1 MPLYWC
7 IVRRFYCC
15 ASALQIV
22 PTEKEEIALYTPSA
36 LLDAV
41 IKVLEHDQGEVIV
54 STWFNDAEAIAIKNG
69 RLIIYT
75 PNEVKRETMQ
85 KYYFDNVAR
94 AAQELMGEPIEP
106 LYLCGENE
114 LALWRTENDDSVY
127 GHYTFA
133 KFIVGPSNRFAH
145 AAALAVA
152 NSPAAAYNPLFI
164 YGQSGLGKTH
174 LLYAIAGELRRKHS
188 GMRVVYVRG
197 DEFTNELVA
206 AIQNGSVAEFR
217 NKYRQ
222 ADLFLVDDIQFIA
235 GKIQTQ
241 EEFFHTFN
249 TMHEA
254 GRQIVLTSDRPPKEI
269 LTLEERLRT
278 RFEWGLLADIQP
290 PDLETRMAL
299 ISAKA
304 RDLNFTLAPNI
315 VQYVAECI
323 QSNVRQLEGAV
334 KKIYAYHTLMGREL
348 SMEMAEEAISD
359 IFRENPGAHPTP
371 ELILREVSSFYS
383 VPVERIR
390 GTAKTR
396 DVVGPRQAAIY
407 LIRELTGMSLPEI
420 GRFMGR
426 DHTTALYAINK
437 IEERLKKE
445 PDLQNEIQDMKQNI
459 QNR

>member
-1 MPLYWC
+1 MLYYR
-7 IVRRFYCC
+7 IVVFY
-15 ASALQIV
+15 APHVRAV
-22 PTEKEEIALYTPSA
+22 WKEKEEIALYTPSA

-41 IKVLEHDQGEVIV
+41 IKILERDLGEVIV
-54 STWFNDAEAIAIKNG
+54 STWFSDAEAIAIKNG
-69 RLIIYT
+69 HLVIYT

-85 KYYFDNVAR
+85 KHYFDNVSQAIY
-94 AAQELMGEPIEP
+94 ELLGERLTP
-106 LYLCGENE
+106 LYLCGEEE
-114 LALWRTENDDSVY
+114 LAVWRLENEDSVY
-127 GHYTFA
+127 SHYTFA

-152 NSPAAAYNPLFI
+152 NSPAAVYNPLFI

-174 LLYAIAGELRRKHS
+174 LLYAIAGELRRRHS
-188 GMRVVYVRG
+188 GMRVVYVKG
-197 DEFTNELVA
+197 DEFTNDLVSS
-206 AIQNGSVAEFR
+206 IQSGTVAEFR

-235 GKIQTQ
+235 GKVQTQ

-254 GRQIVLTSDRPPKEI
+254 GKQIVLTSDRPPKEI

-290 PDLETRMAL
+290 PDLETRMAM

-304 RDLNFTLAPNI
+304 RDLGMSLTPKI
-315 VQYVAECI
+315 VQYVAESI

-334 KKIYAYHTLMGREL
+334 KKIYAYHSLMGRAL
-348 SMEMAEEAISD
+348 DMEMAQDAIRD

-371 ELILREVSSFYS
+371 DLILQEVASFYS
-383 VPVERIR
+383 IPAERIR
-390 GTAKTR
+390 GSAKTR

-407 LIRELTGMSLPEI
+407 LIREMTGMSLPEI
-420 GRFMGR
+420 GKFMGR

-437 IEERLKKE
+437 IEERLKNE
-445 PDLQNEIQDMKQNI
+445 PELQNEIADMKKNI